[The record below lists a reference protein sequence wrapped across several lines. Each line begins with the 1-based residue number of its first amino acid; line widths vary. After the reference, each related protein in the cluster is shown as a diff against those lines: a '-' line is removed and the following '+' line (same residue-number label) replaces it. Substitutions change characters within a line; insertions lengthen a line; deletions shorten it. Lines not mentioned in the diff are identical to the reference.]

1 MNKSREEYLT
11 KLLYDYADHNLFSDY
26 EINEN
31 ILNYNFLQRPGYE
44 EIDIYYNAYQQKP
57 KLFKAIEDMFDKYI
71 NSEDFE
77 PSPLM
82 WKLFKTYFNE
92 VWTYATN
99 SYYEGYPLPEKMEF
113 PNLLDLDID
122 LI

>member
-1 MNKSREEYLT
+1 MNKNVKEKIT
-11 KLLYDYADHNLFSDY
+11 NLMKDFSKYGFVSKYFNLEDV
-26 EINEN
+26 E
-31 ILNYNFLQRPGYE
+31 
-44 EIDIYYNAYQQKP
+44 IYYNARQQKP
-57 KLFKAIEDMFDKYI
+57 KLFQEIENMFDEYVNNK
-71 NSEDFE
+71 DLQ
-77 PSPLM
+77 PTPLM
-82 WKLFKTYFNE
+82 WELFKTYFNE

>member
-1 MNKSREEYLT
+1 LLENTFEEY
-11 KLLYDYADHNLFSDY
+11 
-26 EINEN
+26 IN
-31 ILNYNFLQRPGYE
+31 G
-44 EIDIYYNAYQQKP
+44 
-57 KLFKAIEDMFDKYI
+57 
-71 NSEDFE
+71 EDFE
-77 PSPLM
+77 PSTLM
-82 WKLFKTYFNE
+82 WELFKTYFNE

>member
-1 MNKSREEYLT
+1 MNKSREKHITNLLHELADYNMFADELVNEDILQSHCVHEYV
-11 KLLYDYADHNLFSDY
+11 
-26 EINEN
+26 
-31 ILNYNFLQRPGYE
+31 
-44 EIDIYYNAYQQKP
+44 DIYENAYEQKTE
-57 KLFKAIEDMFDKYI
+57 LFIAIEELFNVYVYD
-71 NSEDFE
+71 ELLE
-77 PSPLM
+77 PTPLM
-82 WKLFKTYFNE
+82 WDLFKTYFSH